1 MRITA
6 ISAYVPTQRHA
17 RQTPPQRDMVTVQL
31 PTPQRIDASTMFAL
45 SGRGMIVDVLC

>member
-6 ISAYVPTQRHA
+6 ISAYVPTPRHTRMQPA
-17 RQTPPQRDMVTVQL
+17 QHDMVTVQF
-31 PTPQRIDASTMFAL
+31 PVPRRIDPSAALAL